1 VISCGD
7 PGGSRRVFPEHYLSK
22 AASLIESF
30 RAAGITIAAAES
42 CTGGLLAGLITAIPG
57 SSEVFDRGFVTYSNA
72 AKIQCLGVPPHILE
86 TFGAVSRETAL
97 AMAAG
102 ALARS
107 NASIAIAITGIAGP
121 GGGTS
126 EKPVGLVH
134 FGFARNG
141 GEPSAVEKHFGALDR
156 EGVRSAA
163 IAAAMDLLLEA
174 VH

>member
-1 VISCGD
+1 M
-7 PGGSRRVFPEHYLSK
+7 FPEPLRNQT
-22 AASLIESF
+22 ARLIA
-30 RAAGITIAAAES
+30 RCRDAGVLIAAAES
-42 CTGGLLAGLITAIPG
+42 CTGGLLGALITTIPG

-72 AKIQCLGVPPHILE
+72 AKIECLGVPPHILE

-102 ALARS
+102 ALAHS

>member
-1 VISCGD
+1 M
-7 PGGSRRVFPEHYLSK
+7 FPEPLRNQT
-22 AASLIESF
+22 ARLIARCRE
-30 RAAGITIAAAES
+30 AGVLIAAAES
-42 CTGGLLAGLITAIPG
+42 CTGGLLATLITAIPG
-57 SSEVFDRGFVTYSNA
+57 SSDVFDRGFVTYSNA

-102 ALARS
+102 ALAQS
-107 NASIAIAITGIAGP
+107 NASIAVSITGIAGP
-121 GGGTS
+121 GGGTPQ
-126 EKPVGLVH
+126 KPVGLV
-134 FGFARNG
+134 FLGLARKG
-141 GEPSAVEKHFGALDR
+141 REAAAVENHFGALDR